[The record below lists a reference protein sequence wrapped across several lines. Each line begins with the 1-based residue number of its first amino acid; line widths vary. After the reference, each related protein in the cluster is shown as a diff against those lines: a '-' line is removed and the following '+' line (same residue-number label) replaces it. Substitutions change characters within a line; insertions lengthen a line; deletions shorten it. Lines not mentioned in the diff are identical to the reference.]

1 MKIIASLLA
10 TLSITTAWAH
20 SGNQPLLSSDRIS
33 NFISGGLTP
42 TNLQRMAPAGQNVL
56 LPFGSLSNLST
67 LQNSGGFQLSGGD
80 FSSLFSQLSAINGHS
95 MTDFMNGLHFDP
107 ALLAK
112 IQMFVQGNNFDK
124 HSLGDFQS
132 LVGDNHFDPALLDK
146 VQTFL
151 HGHNFDNLSPAD
163 VKSFIDSLH
172 LDPALVAKLETFLQD
187 FHNNGDC
194 GNGDNDNDN
203 DNDQENEDNDEDEGM
218 VQVPEPGTFGLM
230 LAGAALLG
238 GTLIRRRVR

>member
-1 MKIIASLLA
+1 MKIIAALLA

-20 SGNQPLLSSDRIS
+20 PGNQPLLSSDRIS
-33 NFISGGLTP
+33 NFVSGGLTP
-42 TNLQRMAPAGQNVL
+42 TNLQRMAPAGQSVR

-67 LQNSGGFQLSGGD
+67 LQNSSGVQLSGGD

-112 IQMFVQGNNFDK
+112 IQMFVQSHNFDK

-132 LVGDNHFDPALLDK
+132 FVGDLHFDPALLAK

-151 HGHNFDNLSPAD
+151 QGHNFDNLSPAD

-172 LDPALVAKLETFLQD
+172 LDPALVAKLDAFLQD
-187 FHNNGDC
+187 FHHGDC

-203 DNDQENEDNDEDEGM
+203 DNDQEGEDNDDDEGM
-218 VQVPEPGTFGLM
+218 VQVPEPGTFGLIF
-230 LAGAALLG
+230 AGAALLG